1 MTSLPKSVL
10 ELSKLSIAKIKLLR
24 FGRIWHEHIGLGY
37 RSNFFNRRQPQKGYR
52 RKMLYF
58 CQENLLEKKQP
69 KKITGM
75 ARKRNLPNSHL
86 KRYLKFVTPSPPS
99 PPINPSY
106 SPGYIMTE
114 I

>member
-37 RSNFFNRRQPQKGYR
+37 RPNFFNMCQPQKGYR

-58 CQENLLEKKQP
+58 CQENLLKKRKKEK
-69 KKITGM
+69 TGM
-75 ARKRNLPNSHL
+75 ARKRNLPL
-86 KRYLKFVTPSPPS
+86 FC
-99 PPINPSY
+99 
-106 SPGYIMTE
+106 
-114 I
+114 